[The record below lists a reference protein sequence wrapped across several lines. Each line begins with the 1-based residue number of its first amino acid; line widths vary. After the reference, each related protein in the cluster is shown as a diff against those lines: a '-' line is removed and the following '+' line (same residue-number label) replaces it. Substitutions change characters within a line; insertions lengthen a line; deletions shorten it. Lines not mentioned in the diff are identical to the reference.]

1 MGHGVELL
9 VDVREAVLLRGPVRG
24 GGVQLMFVE
33 ARRRGRG
40 LQYLCEVAGAAPA
53 WLPGRVVNKYPELLA
68 EFAELNEEV
77 D

>member
-1 MGHGVELL
+1 MFRRIDTDSPVAPSRPREPT
-9 VDVREAVLLRGPVRG
+9 VDDCTPLRVL
-24 GGVQLMFVE
+24 E

-53 WLPGRVVNKYPELLA
+53 WLPGRVVNRYPELLA